1 MRPLSK
7 EASQREREEADRKG
21 HARRSVFAC
30 GVDGL
35 ESGHRYRVDVGKAS
49 LMSFWWVWG
58 TKEDVLVEPGSR
70 DWGLDTIQAEETPLE
85 IEGIEGVDFEIE
97 D

>member
-1 MRPLSK
+1 MRN
-7 EASQREREEADRKG
+7 RT
-21 HARRSVFAC
+21 ARRSVFAC

-35 ESGHRYRVDVGKAS
+35 EPGHRYRVEVAKAP

-58 TKEDVLVEPGSR
+58 TKEDILVEPGSQ
-70 DWGLDTIQAEETPLE
+70 DWGLGNVQAEEMPLE
-85 IEGIEGVDFEIE
+85 IGEIEGVEFEVV